1 MRQAYGSRATDDAE
15 SHRGAGTKQID
26 ESERERE
33 VPASGAALIG
43 SIAEP
48 SEA

>member
-1 MRQAYGSRATDDAE
+1 MGLQLSKPLMHMAPV
-15 SHRGAGTKQID
+15 AGTKQID